1 MSALVISDLHIDETR
16 PAVIAGLKRLL
27 EAQASTVDALFI
39 LGDLVEVWVGDDDDG
54 PTADAVREVL
64 SAASRQCA
72 LYVMHGNR
80 DFLFGAAFA
89 ADTGAT
95 LLDDPSVVDID
106 GQRVLL
112 AHGDAYCTRDQ
123 EYQRVRTMFRSSAWQ
138 ADVLATSLDQRRA
151 LAASLRARSIA
162 ANENKATNIMD
173 VTPGAIDRALDE
185 AEAALMIHGHTHRPG
200 IHELDNGRRRIV
212 LGDWDRCGW
221 RLRLQRGVPEL
232 TCFPLAAV

>member
-123 EYQRVRTMFRSSAWQ
+123 EYQRVRAMFRSSAWQ